1 MRMAATCVLASI
13 LASGVTAHAETD
25 VFMRTVGFALTG
37 SDDADPKVIGDRAKC
52 VFAINNDIFRLNNV
66 HTDRITIQGWQRQ
79 QGLEQWVTVELY
91 GDDVVFEE
99 TTEPLRTTA
108 LRQYGN
114 YVRRCPMHLPRTTTP
129 TKNTNCI

>member
-37 SDDADPKVIGDRAKC
+37 RDDADPKVIGDRAKC

-79 QGLEQWVTVELY
+79 QQWVTVELY

-99 TTEPLRTTA
+99 TTEPLKDDGSETI
-108 LRQYGN
+108 RQLSAAMPDARSSCSFSSNLEGY
-114 YVRRCPMHLPRTTTP
+114 
-129 TKNTNCI
+129 

>member
-1 MRMAATCVLASI
+1 VRMAATCVLASI

-99 TTEPLRTTA
+99 TTEPLKDDA
-108 LRQYGN
+108 DSPGACGN
-114 YVRRCPMHLPRTTTP
+114 WCSRRHWLKPMLPDF
-129 TKNTNCI
+129 CWQ